1 MCPTLCN
8 PTDGSPPGSPVP
20 GILQARI
27 TGVGC
32 HFLLRCVKVKSES
45 KVAQSC
51 PTLSDPMDCSLPG
64 SSAMGFSRQEYW
76 SGVPLPSPRCKLVT
90 YNKIHFSDGNT
101 SVGFSIFIE
110 LYNHYYYLILE
121 YFHYSEE
128 TVYPLAVTP
137 HTRPHPLK
145 PVIYFMSFWI
155 SLFYTFYVSGT
166 VLAQADI
173 TNTIVQVLA

>member
-1 MCPTLCN
+1 M
-8 PTDGSPPGSPVP
+8 
-20 GILQARI
+20 
-27 TGVGC
+27 
-32 HFLLRCVKVKSES
+32 KVKSES

-137 HTRPHPLK
+137 HTLPHPLK